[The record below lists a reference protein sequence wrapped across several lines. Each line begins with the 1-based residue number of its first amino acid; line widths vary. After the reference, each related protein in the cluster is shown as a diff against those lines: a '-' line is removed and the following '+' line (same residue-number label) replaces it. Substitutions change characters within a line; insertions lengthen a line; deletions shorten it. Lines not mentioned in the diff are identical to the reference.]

1 MDDRLGR
8 EEVDAAEF
16 AVGERA
22 AFARGLALLAGMV
35 GEICFE
41 DAHHE
46 AVEGVAMRG
55 AKQIAGLGRP
65 RTARPFRCKAR

>member
-1 MDDRLGR
+1 VDDRLGR

-16 AVGERA
+16 EVGERA

-35 GEICFE
+35 GEIRFE

-46 AVEGVAMRG
+46 AVEGVAMRV
-55 AKQIAGLGRP
+55 AEQVAGLGLA
-65 RTARPFRCKAR
+65 RTARPFR